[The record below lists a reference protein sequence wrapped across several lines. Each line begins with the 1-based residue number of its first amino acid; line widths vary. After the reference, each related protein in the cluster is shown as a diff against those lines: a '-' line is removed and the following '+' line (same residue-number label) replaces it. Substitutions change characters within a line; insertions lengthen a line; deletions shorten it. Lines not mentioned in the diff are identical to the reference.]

1 VTGVSDPRTR
11 RRHRAIA
18 FWLLAVAAMV
28 FIMVVIGGVTRL
40 THSGLSMVD
49 WQPVTGWFPPL
60 TEAAWRAVFQQYQ
73 QFPEYREVNAG
84 MTLAEFKGIFWL
96 EFIHRLWGRLIG
108 VVFAVPFIVFLLKG
122 WVDRRLAPKLV
133 VMFVLGGLQGVLGW
147 YMVKSGLVDRPD
159 VSQYRLTAHLGAAL
173 LIYVYMLW
181 VAFGLLAPE
190 PGPAPRRLSQ
200 FAVVLAAMVFVTAM
214 SGGFVAGLDAGYAY
228 NTFPLMDGELFPEHL
243 FAVTPLYLNFFEDV
257 TTVQFTHRLLAIT
270 TAALVVV
277 FWFSAAKAPLAARPR
292 LATHALLVAA
302 VTQVMLGIATLVLIV
317 PVPLAAA
324 HQAGA
329 VVLLTSALW
338 AAFEVR
344 QPRRKTPTVEGVRSG
359 GGVDARKAGRSAKI
373 DESILARKL

>member
-1 VTGVSDPRTR
+1 MAGIPDSNTR
-11 RRHRAIA
+11 QRRRAIA

-28 FIMVVIGGVTRL
+28 FAMVVIGGATRL

-49 WQPVTGWFPPL
+49 WKPVTGWLPPL
-60 TEAAWRAVFQQYQ
+60 TEAEWQAVFQQYQ

-84 MTLAEFKGIFWL
+84 MTVAEFKGIFWL

-108 VVFAVPFIVFLLKG
+108 VAFAVPFTVFLLKG

-173 LIYVYMLW
+173 LIYAYMLW

-190 PGPAPRRLSQ
+190 PEPAPRRLSR
-200 FAVVLAAMVFVTAM
+200 FSAALAALVFVTAL

-228 NTFPLMDGELFPEHL
+228 NTFPLMDGELVPEHL
-243 FAVTPLYLNFFEDV
+243 FAVSPLYLNFFEDV

-277 FWFSAAKAPLAARPR
+277 FWFAAAKAPLVARPR
-292 LATHALLVAA
+292 LAAHVLLVAA
-302 VTQVMLGIATLVLIV
+302 ATQVMLGIATLLLIV

-344 QPRRKTPTVEGVRSG
+344 QPRRELPAVEEVLVG
-359 GGVDARKAGRSAKI
+359 GGVGAGEPDRSTKI

>member
-1 VTGVSDPRTR
+1 MTGISDLTTQ

-18 FWLLAVAAMV
+18 FWLLVVAAMV
-28 FIMVVIGGVTRL
+28 FTMVVIGGVTRL

-49 WQPVTGWFPPL
+49 WKPVTGWLPPL
-60 TEAAWRAVFQQYQ
+60 TESEWRAAFQQYQ

-84 MTLAEFKGIFWL
+84 MTLGEFKGIFWL
-96 EFIHRLWGRLIG
+96 EFIHRVWGRLIG
-108 VVFAVPFIVFLLKG
+108 VAFAVPLLVFLLKG

-173 LIYVYMLW
+173 LIYGYMLW
-181 VAFGLLAPE
+181 VAFGLLAPDSR
-190 PGPAPRRLSQ
+190 PTPRHLSR
-200 FAVVLAAMVFVTAM
+200 FAAALVALVFLTAL
-214 SGGFVAGLDAGYAY
+214 SGGLVAGLDAGFAY
-228 NTFPLMDGELFPEHL
+228 NTFPLMDGELIPEHL
-243 FAVTPLYLNFFEDV
+243 FPLKPLYLNFFEDV
-257 TTVQFTHRLLAIT
+257 TTVQFTHRLLAT
-270 TAALVVV
+270 STATLVVV
-277 FWFSAAKAPLAARPR
+277 FWFAAAKAPLEGRAR

-302 VTQVMLGIATLVLIV
+302 ATQVTLGITTLLLIV

-329 VVLLTSALW
+329 VVLLSAALW

-344 QPRRKTPTVEGVRSG
+344 QPRRTTPAVEGARFG
-359 GGVDARKAGRSAKI
+359 GGAARPDHPAKI
-373 DESILARKL
+373 DDSVLARKL